1 MFNNLLKNQSCVNQI
16 GEQRNRIAESILQ
29 ILPLSNA
36 YLNTPFVLFS
46 IYLSLKKINKKQT
59 NQKGNGDDKSERA
72 PSLLFF
78 Y

>member
-36 YLNTPFVLFS
+36 YLNTPFVLLS

-59 NQKGNGDDKSERA
+59 NQKGNGDDKGERA